1 MNENNLIRPE
11 DLTPS
16 ERRESARK
24 AGKAS
29 AAARRKKKVY
39 ERKNEAFAFLASL

>member
-1 MNENNLIRPE
+1 VVTLNENNLIRPE

-24 AGKAS
+24 SVKLL
-29 AAARRKKKVY
+29 RRQDVKK
-39 ERKNEAFAFLASL
+39 RL